1 MNLTEAKEGECI
13 VRGKLL
19 DGAPA
24 RHPVLPDIGKCR
36 PAKAYVQT
44 PDIQWNQLIGAAI
57 QRAIAIVGLS
67 NKEAAALVGVDDA
80 EFGKWLSGTRRPQ
93 FDRIFSIEELRWP
106 LVQCLAALDSRNELV
121 TLIQRR
127 SA

>member
-1 MNLTEAKEGECI
+1 MFSLRPESERIVGQKVATETNT
-13 VRGKLL
+13 
-19 DGAPA
+19 
-24 RHPVLPDIGKCR
+24 RHHLLPDIGKCR